1 MLRIG
6 RNYELSITRH
16 RPVSVE
22 AGRRPKL
29 KADEVFSGVHG
40 YLSLELW
47 GKDKELNGFIK
58 PQFFARSGEE
68 IPLPAEFEEAIAAV
82 TRGTACI
89 ACSHAHYSRLAVPPP
104 PCDGAGDLVTPIETD
119 ACSDGGLMANE
130 EGRGRISP
138 EAGRDAEH
146 ALVVDG
152 NEEAS

>member
-47 GKDKELNGFIK
+47 GKDKELNGFVK
-58 PQFFARSGEE
+58 PQFFTRSGEE
-68 IPLPAEFEEAIAAV
+68 IPLPPKFKEAVAAV
-82 TRGTACI
+82 TRGTVCI
-89 ACSHAHYSRLAVPPP
+89 GCSHPHYSRLALPPP
-104 PCDGAGDLVTPIETD
+104 APSDGAGDLVTPIGTD
-119 ACSDGGLMANE
+119 AGSRGGLMTNE
-130 EGRGRISP
+130 EGYIGT
-138 EAGRDAEH
+138 GH
-146 ALVVDG
+146 AHRAKDWVVP
-152 NEEAS
+152 

>member
-1 MLRIG
+1 
-6 RNYELSITRH
+6 
-16 RPVSVE
+16 
-22 AGRRPKL
+22 L

-47 GKDKELNGFIK
+47 GKDKDLNGFVK
-58 PQFFARSGEE
+58 PQFFTRSGEE
-68 IPLPAEFEEAIAAV
+68 IPLPPKFEEAIAAV

-104 PCDGAGDLVTPIETD
+104 PPCDGAGDLVMPIETG
-119 ACSDGGLMANE
+119 AGSRGGLMTNE
-130 EGRGRISP
+130 EGRVGTGR
-138 EAGRDAEH
+138 ETGRNAEH